1 MRTRNIFIL
10 FTMLALHLSACTDI
24 EDGTTDIDSWP
35 AINEYTLAHPCM
47 LHTAADL
54 SYVASKL
61 TVAPWSEGY
70 DKLKNSGN
78 LLAQFP
84 WSIRPNT
91 SCGVGTYPA

>member
-70 DKLKNSGN
+70 DKLKNSG
-78 LLAQFP
+78 
-84 WSIRPNT
+84 
-91 SCGVGTYPA
+91 Y

>member
-1 MRTRNIFIL
+1 
-10 FTMLALHLSACTDI
+10 MLALHLSACTDI

-61 TVAPWSEGY
+61 TVAPWSEG
-70 DKLKNSGN
+70 
-78 LLAQFP
+78 
-84 WSIRPNT
+84 
-91 SCGVGTYPA
+91 